1 MFYYLNGT
9 VAHIAP
15 YLAVI
20 DCNGV
25 GYACKTTNYTLS
37 TIKKGGKA
45 KLYTV
50 FNVRQ
55 DGMDLFGFSTQEE
68 LNLFNLLTAVS
79 GVGPKAALSILS
91 TSQPSSLALSI
102 ITEDVKALTAA
113 QGVGKK
119 IAQRIVLELKD
130 KLAKEQNVDFSV
142 GPVNTTPGSTLI
154 PEDKIS
160 EASAALAVLGYS
172 QSEIN
177 VALKGI
183 DTASISVEEVIKQ
196 ALKRMMKGG

>member
-68 LNLFNLLTAVS
+68 LNLFNLLTSVS

-183 DTASISVEEVIKQ
+183 DTTSISVEEVIKQ

>member
-55 DGMDLFGFSTQEE
+55 DGIDLFGFSTQEE
-68 LNLFNLLTAVS
+68 LNLFNLLTSVS